1 MNTCEKYFSII
12 DNELLK
18 AKYNVD
24 ELSIE
29 LTPNMVNPVNDT
41 IEDDNTL
48 NTKLIWWIEVKGY
61 SYKPDEDG
69 CNHSHIWELDC
80 RGDSAEGAIEALYNI
95 IEEVVNMNYKEGKC
109 QMT

>member
-41 IEDDNTL
+41 IEDNSTL
-48 NTKLIWWIEVKGY
+48 NTKLVWWIEVIGF
-61 SYKPDEDG
+61 SNKPDSCG
-69 CNHSHIWELDC
+69 CHHSHIWELDC
-80 RGDSAEGAIEALYNI
+80 GGDSAEEAIEALYTI
-95 IEEVVNMNYKEGKC
+95 IEEEIYKEGKC